1 MSTSIEMQ
9 NQSEL
14 AKAQVLK
21 SDFMSDDMKKNLL
34 GVISIA
40 AEATNGLSPEEKIQ
54 KMTESVFGLAINEVY
69 FFEQINRN
77 IVETIRETN
86 VEQCSKCKAMAHV
99 LQVEKEE
106 EIKRHID
113 EYKKKAGIKD
123 DGTKVSSGGD
133 DQTWKQFVMAVLQKP
148 YFWIFASILVFS
160 PHGAQML
167 DTVLKFVGK

>member
-14 AKAQVLK
+14 AKAQVVK

-34 GVISIA
+34 GVISLA

-54 KMTESVFGLAINEVY
+54 KMTESIFGLAINEVY

-77 IVETIRETN
+77 IIDTIRKTN
-86 VEQCSKCKAMAHV
+86 VEQCQKCKAMEHV

-106 EIKRHID
+106 EIKKHID

-123 DGTKVSSGGD
+123 GHDKTEDEEDSY
-133 DQTWKQFVMAVLQKP
+133 TWKQFAMKVLMKP
-148 YFWIFASILVFS
+148 YVWIFASILVFS
-160 PHGAQML
+160 PYGAQML
-167 DTVLKFVGK
+167 DMILKFAGK